1 MSTNDAAVINDETET
16 EIVSTDAEAEL
27 RAAKAEADKL
37 PAEGAE
43 NLKEETA
50 IEGEEKSD
58 PTLTTKVP
66 SEHDLEWY
74 KTAYEQ
80 STTEALRLK
89 GELDKKVEAPPV
101 TPVTET
107 DDPTPEQMYL
117 RTKIAEETQAAFK
130 PYLERYSQLS
140 DDANYK
146 EFVAESELLGRV
158 FVEKNKRLPTPS
170 ELYSKT
176 VASLGWKPDT
186 SDELGAA
193 LKDGAASPRT
203 PSTTPGPTPKSKVTD
218 EMIAVNQKMY
228 PNKTRAEIIE
238 ELEPHIN

>member
-1 MSTNDAAVINDETET
+1 MSTNDEEEVKVDPADVEDLKKDLEASTKEQPEEEPTKGDE
-16 EIVSTDAEAEL
+16 S
-27 RAAKAEADKL
+27 
-37 PAEGAE
+37 P
-43 NLKEETA
+43 N
-50 IEGEEKSD
+50 
-58 PTLTTKVP
+58 LTTEVP
-66 SEHDLEWY
+66 PEHDLEWY
-74 KTAYEQ
+74 KKAYEE
-80 STTEALRLK
+80 STKEGLRLK

-101 TPVTET
+101 TPVTEA
-107 DDPTPEQMYL
+107 DNPTPEQMYL

-130 PYLERYSQLS
+130 PYLDSYPQLA

-186 SDELGAA
+186 SEELGAA
-193 LKDGAASPRT
+193 LKDSAATPRT
-203 PSTTPGPTPKSKVTD
+203 ASSTPANSAKSKVSD
-218 EMIAVNQKMY
+218 EVIAMNLEMY

>member
-1 MSTNDAAVINDETET
+1 
-16 EIVSTDAEAEL
+16 
-27 RAAKAEADKL
+27 
-37 PAEGAE
+37 
-43 NLKEETA
+43 
-50 IEGEEKSD
+50 
-58 PTLTTKVP
+58 
-66 SEHDLEWY
+66 
-74 KTAYEQ
+74 
-80 STTEALRLK
+80 
-89 GELDKKVEAPPV
+89 
-101 TPVTET
+101 
-107 DDPTPEQMYL
+107 MYL

-130 PYLERYSQLS
+130 PYLEQYSQLN

-203 PSTTPGPTPKSKVTD
+203 ASATPWTCSKEQGHGRD
-218 EMIAVNQKMY
+218 DCG
-228 PNKTRAEIIE
+228 
-238 ELEPHIN
+238 

>member
-1 MSTNDAAVINDETET
+1 MSTNDEPET
-16 EIVSTDAEAEL
+16 EIIDEVSTDLEAEL
-27 RAAKAEADKL
+27 REAKADADKL
-37 PAEGAE
+37 PAEEAE
-43 NLKEETA
+43 NPKEETA
-50 IEGEEKSD
+50 TDGEEKSD
-58 PTLTTKVP
+58 PPLTTEVP

-80 STTEALRLK
+80 STKEALRLK
-89 GELDKKVEAPPV
+89 GELDKKAPPV
-101 TPVTET
+101 APVTEV
-107 DDPTPEQMYL
+107 DNPTPEQMYL

-130 PYLERYSQLS
+130 PYLEQYSQLS
-140 DDANYK
+140 NDDSYK

-193 LKDGAASPRT
+193 LKDGAASART
-203 PSTTPGPTPKSKVTD
+203 PSAPPTPAPKSKVTD